1 MVSLLLFLFFWLF
14 RCVRLLR
21 EIRSGSFLLF
31 FGRFWLWRIR
41 ARTLIAISRLARR
54 SITRL
59 STVARRWVSTASSP
73 CLLSFTA
80 RHRASAVLTPRRK
93 STIYNWT
100 RLYVAYFFLSRLTL
114 AVFPPEHRWWVI
126 AIPRSNPLSSATRFI
141 AFSKCRPLA
150 EPSVN
155 RTDF

>member
-1 MVSLLLFLFFWLF
+1 MVSLLLLLFFWLI

-31 FGRFWLWRIR
+31 FGRFWLCRFR
-41 ARTLIAISRLARR
+41 ARTLIAISCLARR

-100 RLYVAYFFLSRLTL
+100 RLCVACFFLSLLTL

-126 AIPRSNPLSSATRFI
+126 ARPRSNPLSSATRFI
-141 AFSKCRPLA
+141 AFSKCSPLT